1 MSGRDGPELEKR
13 LGELAGL
20 IAAMASMDFSR
31 RMTVTSDD
39 STLDAVAV
47 GLNMLCEEIGAR
59 QEEELAL
66 RAQLEHSGRLAAVGQ
81 LAAGV
86 AHEVNNPAAA
96 VVGNNTALEE
106 HHSAF
111 AALLAGLASLRA
123 RNPEAPM
130 TRELDALLRVHD
142 YDAISGDF
150 ADILREN
157 TSAMT
162 RIVSVVRDLRSY
174 ARIDADAEERLD
186 VNDAVRVA
194 SSIVSKHIR
203 YRAALELDLGE
214 LELTLGSR
222 GRLTQVFT
230 SLLLN
235 AAQAIEE
242 GARDVNV
249 VRVRSRMADGAVVV
263 QIEDSGRGIPPDQ
276 RERVFVPFYTTKPTK
291 QSSGLGLSLAAEIVR
306 EHDGALTFESE
317 PGVGTTFTVRL
328 PVREGTGGASSR
340 RLRESSE
347 PPART
352 PRLLVVDD
360 DEALLS
366 SYRRQLGAR
375 FELTLVGSGSE
386 ALSLLERSPDAF
398 DAVLCDVMMADIDGP
413 TLFHRACLAH
423 PALRG
428 RFIFSSGGAFTT
440 STKEFVDLRAGSILE
455 KPIDV
460 QRLEAMARALMMAQ
474 PPTR

>member
-1 MSGRDGPELEKR
+1 MNQADDPELQRR
-13 LGELAGL
+13 LNELAGL
-20 IAAMASMDFSR
+20 IAAMASMDFTR
-31 RMTVTSDD
+31 RMSISSDD
-39 STLDAVAV
+39 TTFDAVAV
-47 GLNMLCEEIGAR
+47 GLNMLCEELGAR
-59 QEEELAL
+59 QAEELAL

-96 VVGNNTALEE
+96 VVGNNTALED
-106 HHSAF
+106 HQRAF
-111 AALLAGLASLRA
+111 AALLAGLASVRA
-123 RNPEAPM
+123 RHPEAPL
-130 TRELDALLRVHD
+130 TREIDALLGAHD
-142 YDAISGDF
+142 YDAINADF
-150 ADILREN
+150 GDILAEN
-157 TSAMT
+157 AGAMG

-174 ARIDADAEERLD
+174 AQIDADVEERLD
-186 VNDAVRVA
+186 VNDTVRVA

-203 YRAALELDLGE
+203 YRADLRLELGALPP
-214 LELTLGSR
+214 TVGSR

-242 GARDVNV
+242 GARDTNV
-249 VRVRSRMADGAVVV
+249 VRIRSRVEGDVIVV

-276 RERVFVPFYTTKPTK
+276 RERVFMPFYTTKPTR
-291 QSSGLGLSLAAEIVR
+291 QSSGLGLSLASEIVR
-306 EHDGALTFESE
+306 EHGGELTFESE
-317 PGVGTTFTVRL
+317 PGVGTTFTLRL
-328 PVREGTGGASSR
+328 PVREGAGGASSR
-340 RLRESSE
+340 RFGETSE

-366 SYRRQLGAR
+366 SYRRLLGTR
-375 FELTLVGSGSE
+375 FELTLVSSGAA
-386 ALSLLERSPDAF
+386 ALDALERGPDDF

-413 TLFHRACLAH
+413 TVYRRACLAH
-423 PALRG
+423 PQLRG

-440 STKEFVDLRAGSILE
+440 STKEFIDLRGGSILE

-460 QRLEAMARALMMAQ
+460 ERLEAMARALMTR
-474 PPTR
+474 PTTG